1 MSFFSDKVVWIT
13 GASSGLGE
21 ALAKEFSAEKS
32 KLVLSARREAELQ
45 RVKKDCE
52 KFIPGDNIFTLPLD
66 VEQLANADAETQ
78 KVIQKF
84 GRIDIL
90 INNAGIAQR
99 SYGGDTPIEVERKI
113 MEVNYFGTIILT
125 KSVLQEMRKQ
135 RSGNIVAIS
144 SVMGKLGF
152 PGRSSYAAAKHA
164 LHGYFES
171 MRIEE
176 QFNNIK
182 VHIICPGYV
191 KTNVSLNAVNEKGQS
206 HNKMDKG
213 QQKGMDENVAARKI
227 LNAIRSNKYET
238 FFGGMEMASI
248 TVKRFFPS
256 LFYRLI
262 MKAGKPEF

>member
-21 ALAKEFSAEKS
+21 ALAKELAAEKA
-32 KLVLSARREAELQ
+32 KLVLSARRDAELQ
-45 RVKKDCE
+45 RVKKDCA
-52 KFIPGDNIFTLPLD
+52 KFIPEENILTLPLD
-66 VEQLANADAETQ
+66 VGQLSNADIETQ
-78 KVIQKF
+78 KVIRNF

-90 INNAGIAQR
+90 VNNAGIAQR
-99 SYGGDTPIEVERKI
+99 SFAGDTPVDVERKI

-125 KSVLQEMRKQ
+125 KSVLQQMRKQ
-135 RSGNIVAIS
+135 KSGHVVSIS

-182 VHIICPGYV
+182 VHIICPGYI
-191 KTNVSLNAVNEKGQS
+191 KTNVSLNAVNEKGES
-206 HNKMDKG
+206 HKKMDKG
-213 QQKGMDENVAARKI
+213 QEKGMEPHAAARKV
-227 LNAIRSNKYET
+227 LNAIRK
-238 FFGGMEMASI
+238 
-248 TVKRFFPS
+248 
-256 LFYRLI
+256 
-262 MKAGKPEF
+262 